1 MDKLNAEVYIKVVET
16 GSFKKAADEL
26 GYTQAGISYI
36 ISTMEETIGLPLFI
50 REHHGVRLSPEG
62 EALLPHFHNL
72 LIWEHNF
79 TQHIGEL
86 KGLDSGSIR
95 VQIFDSISI
104 HWIPSIIRKFQDD
117 YPGIKIEL
125 VSEEDS
131 RRAEEMVLS
140 GQVDCGFFLTTVK
153 SDIDHFPLL
162 EENLKAIVSLDHP
175 MAKYD
180 KFPIA
185 KIGDF
190 PYIGMKYDD
199 HTGINNIFKKKG
211 IQPQLAFSMDNDFAA
226 IAMVSKGLGYCIFPE
241 LLIKDIPYEVKCMEF
256 DEPQTRI
263 VSVGTRSLETCSKA
277 CLKFIE
283 YTCEWVKNYNQ

>member
-62 EALLPHFHNL
+62 EALLPHFQNL

-86 KGLDSGSIR
+86 KGLDSGTIR

-104 HWIPSIIRKFQDD
+104 HWIPSIIRKFHDD
-117 YPGIKIEL
+117 YPGITIEL

-131 RRAEEMVLS
+131 RKAEEMVLS

-162 EENLKAIVSLDHP
+162 EESLKAIVPLDHP

-185 KIGDF
+185 RIGDF

-199 HTGINNIFKKKG
+199 HTGINNIFKEKG
-211 IQPQLAFSMDNDFAA
+211 IHPQLAFSMDNDFAA
-226 IAMVSKGLGYCIFPE
+226 IAMASKGHGYCIFPE
-241 LLIKDIPYEVKCMEF
+241 LLLKDIPYKVKCMEF

-263 VSVGTRSLETCSKA
+263 VSVGTRSLETCSNA

-283 YTCEWVKNYNQ
+283 YTRKWVEEYS